1 MKKRFIYIVCLC
13 LYLLLTSCYGNS
25 FQSTIVIKNNSR
37 HTYYYKISCSETYYH
52 DGGTLQSGST
62 VKTKVQSEHAYV
74 VETFEPISLQ
84 LHSSKVV
91 NARSDKTY
99 TITINN

>member
-1 MKKRFIYIVCLC
+1 MKLIIKMVGLC
-13 LYLLLTSCYGNS
+13 NP
-25 FQSTIVIKNNSR
+25 V
-37 HTYYYKISCSETYYH
+37 
-52 DGGTLQSGST
+52 
-62 VKTKVQSEHAYV
+62 VQSEHAYV

>member
-1 MKKRFIYIVCLC
+1 MKRFIYIVSLCLC
-13 LYLLLTSCYGNS
+13 LFLTACNDMTYL
-25 FQSTIVIKNNSR
+25 STIVIKNNSR
-37 HTYYYKISCSETYYH
+37 HTYYYKISCSETYYQ